1 VSLGLFRVRRAS
13 SVFPEGLP
21 AAAHDLC
28 IGVAGDHPRRLS
40 SQARAGQVTFFS
52 REFHETD

>member
-1 VSLGLFRVRRAS
+1 
-13 SVFPEGLP
+13 VFPEGLP
-21 AAAHDLC
+21 AAAHDLR